1 MTIKFLKAYNGDCIL
16 ISFKDAKGKKR
27 NILIDGGMPSTF
39 INLKNKKGKSEDGEL
54 KFFVDSL
61 HEKNGDEK
69 IDLLILTHVDEDH
82 IGGILRWFE
91 RDEKA
96 LDLIEYVWFNSGR
109 LIKEKL
115 ETRSDVDYDN
125 SIEFSDD
132 KSINT
137 SIKQGV
143 KFEDYIESKPNLWKR
158 ELIKSGD
165 KFSVLGVEFQILSP
179 NPSTLKS
186 LLKKWE
192 KEEPD
197 SLDTTTK
204 NDYDKTLREHIDLD
218 HNYSEDNSAHNGSSI
233 SFILSFKE
241 KNLLLLGDSFASVIV
256 ESLKNLG
263 YNAIDKKLKLDLV
276 KLSHHGSQDNNNKEL
291 LSLLD
296 CDHYV
301 ISTNGDTH
309 CHPHK
314 RLIARLVNLN
324 PKCYVY
330 FNYPELIDDI
340 ITSVDRQDY
349 PSLKTLNAEDL
360 KINFEV

>member
-16 ISFKDAKGKKR
+16 ISFKDAIGKKR
-27 NILIDGGMPSTF
+27 NILIDGGMPSTY

-54 KFFVDSL
+54 KFFIDSL
-61 HEKNGDEK
+61 HKKNGDEK

-96 LDLIEYVWFNSGR
+96 LDLIENVWFNSGR

-179 NPSTLKS
+179 SVINLQS
-186 LLKKWE
+186 LLNKWA
-192 KEEPD
+192 KEQPG
-197 SLDTTTK
+197 SLDTTAK
-204 NDYDKTLREHIDLD
+204 IDYDKSLNEHIALD
-218 HNYSEDNSAHNGSSI
+218 THYEQDDSVHNASSI
-233 SFILSFKE
+233 SFIISVND
-241 KNLLLLGDSFASVIV
+241 KNFLFLGDSFASVII
-256 ESLKNLG
+256 ESLKALG
-263 YNAIDKKLKLDLV
+263 YNDTDNQLRLELV
-276 KLSHHGSQDNNNKEL
+276 KLSHHGSQYNNSTEL
-291 LSLLD
+291 LSMLN
-296 CDHYV
+296 CNKYV
-301 ISTNGDTH
+301 ISTNGDTY

-314 RLIARLVNLN
+314 RLIARLVNIK
-324 PKCYVY
+324 PDCEIY
-330 FNYPELIDDI
+330 FNYPELINQI
-340 ITSVDRQDY
+340 FSEVDRSDY
-349 PSLKTLNAEDL
+349 PNVKSLCADDL
-360 KINFEV
+360 AINN